1 VTGAIPPLDPIEI
14 ATGIVFGTVD
24 GVESEQGTPLSPLDA
39 LEQAILPALERSPC
53 LVSFSGGRDS
63 SFVLAAATRL
73 ARREALALP
82 VPMTLRFPSAADA
95 GESDW
100 QERVITHLDLP
111 DWYRLDLAHELDPVS
126 SVATRG
132 LQRHGLLW
140 PFNAHFHWPVFEAAA
155 GGSVLTG
162 VGGDEVF
169 GTSRWKRANELLS
182 QRVFPRPRDLPP
194 LALALAPQIVRRR
207 VLVRRARDEAFA
219 WLSPTGARVFAERA
233 AADEAAEPRG
243 FAGRLAYWR
252 SLRATRLGFQS
263 LELLARDSD
272 VRLVHP
278 IADDAF
284 TAALANVVPHDG
296 YRSRGELMARALGD
310 ALPPEVLRR
319 GTKASFD
326 EAFWGPESRSLASRW
341 SGQGADVALVD
352 AAGLRRE
359 WSRPVPESH
368 TFTLLQ
374 AAWLELGEQR

>member
-1 VTGAIPPLDPIEI
+1 
-14 ATGIVFGTVD
+14 
-24 GVESEQGTPLSPLDA
+24 
-39 LEQAILPALERSPC
+39 
-53 LVSFSGGRDS
+53 
-63 SFVLAAATRL
+63 
-73 ARREALALP
+73 
-82 VPMTLRFPSAADA
+82 
-95 GESDW
+95 
-100 QERVITHLDLP
+100 
-111 DWYRLDLAHELDPVS
+111 
-126 SVATRG
+126 
-132 LQRHGLLW
+132 
-140 PFNAHFHWPVFEAAA
+140 
-155 GGSVLTG
+155 
-162 VGGDEVF
+162 
-169 GTSRWKRANELLS
+169 
-182 QRVFPRPRDLPP
+182 
-194 LALALAPQIVRRR
+194 
-207 VLVRRARDEAFA
+207 
-219 WLSPTGARVFAERA
+219 VFAERA